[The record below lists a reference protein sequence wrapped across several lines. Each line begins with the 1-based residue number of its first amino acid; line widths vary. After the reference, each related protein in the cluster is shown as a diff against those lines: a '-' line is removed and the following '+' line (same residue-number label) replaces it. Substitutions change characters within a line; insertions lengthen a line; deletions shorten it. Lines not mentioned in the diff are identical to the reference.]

1 MANKRITEL
10 NLHTSPELSDVIPI
24 VNSNETKKL
33 AYGSIYNDI
42 RDGLVSGSSQIT
54 IGDTNGFT
62 SYSSSVDTNIVE
74 LFTTASNHESRIDII
89 EQTYATTGSNSFIGN
104 QTITGSILMT
114 GSISE
119 VDYIDFNTSSLAP
132 GTPGRLQWNDV
143 DGTLDL
149 TLKRGNVTLQIGQET
164 HLHAYNATTSS
175 LLESEH
181 KAVYVSSSISN
192 FPAVELANNL
202 SRIGSENT
210 IGIVTET
217 IPPGETGYIT
227 TQGLVRNIDMSAYQ
241 AGDTLYLGSSDG
253 VIINQPPLPPA
264 LTVILGYCIDN
275 STSGSMY
282 VNVRSGFEYP
292 QYAVAYN
299 TVDHSAS
306 LANTEELLDLT
317 NPAVLSGI
325 SLENQTKF
333 IVSTPGLYEFIVT
346 SQIERVA
353 SSGTAQVYFW
363 AKKNGTNID
372 NTGTQVA
379 MIGNANTS
387 ATVVTKNIVLVLE
400 ANDYVEFAWA
410 TTDTDIHLKTFPAA
424 SNPTRP
430 LAPAIK
436 ITANRIS

>member
-1 MANKRITEL
+1 MSNRRITEL
-10 NLHTSPELSDVIPI
+10 DLTPIPLASDVVPIARPGSTTRASLGSI
-24 VNSNETKKL
+24 VNSEFPATFGNTTINGNL
-33 AYGSIYNDI
+33 DVNGTLTVST
-42 RDGLVSGSSQIT
+42 LV
-54 IGDTNGFT
+54 
-62 SYSSSVDTNIVE
+62 SSSVLYESGSTIFGNSFDDTHQ
-74 LFTTASNHESRIDII
+74 F
-89 EQTYATTGSNSFIGN
+89 TGSLYVSGAVKN
-104 QTITGSILMT
+104 
-114 GSISE
+114 
-119 VDYIDFNTSSLAP
+119 VDYIDFSTSSLAP

-164 HLHAYNATTSS
+164 HLHAFNATTSS
-175 LLESEH
+175 LLESEY
-181 KAVYVSSSISN
+181 KAVFVSSSISN
-192 FPAVELANNL
+192 FPAVDLADNVTRL
-202 SRIGSENT
+202 ASENT

-217 IPPGETGYIT
+217 IPAGETGYIT
-227 TQGLVRNIDMSAYQ
+227 TQGLVRNIDMSSYQ
-241 AGDTLYLGSSDG
+241 PGDTLYLGGSNG
-253 VIINQPPLPPA
+253 ILVNQPPLPPA
-264 LTVILGYCIDN
+264 LTVIIGYCIDN

-292 QYAVAYN
+292 QYAIAYN

-306 LANTEELLDLT
+306 LANTEVLLDLT
-317 NPAVLSGI
+317 NPSVLSGI

-333 IVSTPGLYEFIVT
+333 VVSTPGLYEFIVT

-363 AKKNGTNID
+363 AKKNGTNVD

-387 ATVVTKNIVLVLE
+387 ATLVTKNIVLVLE

-410 TTDTDIHLKTFPAA
+410 TTDTDIHLKSFPAA

-430 LAPAIK
+430 LAPSIK
-436 ITANRIS
+436 VTATRIS

>member
-1 MANKRITEL
+1 MSNKRITEL
-10 NLHTSPELSDVIPI
+10 DLTPNPLASDVVPIARPGSTTRASLGSI
-24 VNSNETKKL
+24 VNSEFPATFGNTTINGNL
-33 AYGSIYNDI
+33 DVNGTLSVST
-42 RDGLVSGSSQIT
+42 LV
-54 IGDTNGFT
+54 
-62 SYSSSVDTNIVE
+62 SSSVVYESGSTIFGNSFEDTHQ
-74 LFTTASNHESRIDII
+74 F
-89 EQTYATTGSNSFIGN
+89 TGSLYVSGAVKN
-104 QTITGSILMT
+104 
-114 GSISE
+114 

-132 GTPGRLQWNDV
+132 GTPGRLQWNEV

-164 HLHAYNATTSS
+164 LIHAYNATTSS

-192 FPAVELANNL
+192 SPAIQLADNL

-253 VIINQPPLPPA
+253 VVVNQPPLPPA

-333 IVSTPGLYEFIVT
+333 IVSTPGLYKFIIT
-346 SQIERVA
+346 SQIERVSGA
-353 SSGTAQVYFW
+353 GTAQVYFW
-363 AKKNGTNID
+363 AKKNGTNVD

-379 MIGNANTS
+379 MIGNTNTS
-387 ATVVTKNIVLVLE
+387 ATVVTKEILLVLE

-436 ITANRIS
+436 ITVTRIS

>member
-1 MANKRITEL
+1 MSNRRITEL
-10 NLHTSPELSDVIPI
+10 DLTPIPLASDVVPIARPGSTTRASLGSI
-24 VNSNETKKL
+24 VNSEFPATFGNTTINGNL
-33 AYGSIYNDI
+33 DVNGTLTVST
-42 RDGLVSGSSQIT
+42 LV
-54 IGDTNGFT
+54 
-62 SYSSSVDTNIVE
+62 SSSVLYESGSTIFGNSFDDTHQ
-74 LFTTASNHESRIDII
+74 F
-89 EQTYATTGSNSFIGN
+89 TGSLYVSGAVKN
-104 QTITGSILMT
+104 
-114 GSISE
+114 
-119 VDYIDFNTSSLAP
+119 VDYIDFSTSSLAP

-164 HLHAYNATTSS
+164 HLHAFNATTSS
-175 LLESEH
+175 LLESEY
-181 KAVYVSSSISN
+181 KAVFVSSSISN
-192 FPAVELANNL
+192 FPAVDLADNVTRL
-202 SRIGSENT
+202 ASENT

-217 IPPGETGYIT
+217 IPAGETGYIT
-227 TQGLVRNIDMSAYQ
+227 TQGLVRNIDMSSYQ
-241 AGDTLYLGSSDG
+241 PGDTLYLGGSNG
-253 VIINQPPLPPA
+253 ILVNQPPLPPA
-264 LTVILGYCIDN
+264 LTVIIGYCIDN

-292 QYAVAYN
+292 QYAIAYN

-317 NPAVLSGI
+317 NPSVLSGI

-333 IVSTPGLYEFIVT
+333 VVSTPGLYEFIVT
-346 SQIERVA
+346 SQVERVA

-363 AKKNGTNID
+363 AKKNGTNVD

-387 ATVVTKNIVLVLE
+387 ATLVTKNIVLVLE

-410 TTDTDIHLKTFPAA
+410 TTDTDIHLKSFPAG

-430 LAPAIK
+430 LAPSIK
-436 ITANRIS
+436 VTATRIS

>member
-1 MANKRITEL
+1 MADKRITEL
-10 NLHTSPELSDVIPI
+10 DLTPIPLASDVVPIARPGSTTRASLGSI
-24 VNSNETKKL
+24 VNSEFPATFGNT
-33 AYGSIYNDI
+33 
-42 RDGLVSGSSQIT
+42 T
-54 IGDTNGFT
+54 INGNLDVNGT
-62 SYSSSVDTNIVE
+62 LKNVE
-74 LFTTASNHESRIDII
+74 
-89 EQTYATTGSNSFIGN
+89 
-104 QTITGSILMT
+104 
-114 GSISE
+114 
-119 VDYIDFNTSSLAP
+119 YIDFSTSSLAP

-143 DGTLDL
+143 DGTLEL

-164 HLHAYNATTSS
+164 HLHAFNATTSS
-175 LLESEH
+175 LLESEY

-192 FPAVELANNL
+192 FPAVELANNIT
-202 SRIGSENT
+202 RIASENT

-217 IPPGETGYIT
+217 IPSGETGYIT
-227 TQGLVRNIDMSAYQ
+227 TQGLVRNINMSAYQ
-241 AGDTLYLGSSDG
+241 PGDTLYLGTSNG
-253 VIINQPPLPPA
+253 VLVNQPPLPPA
-264 LTVILGYCIDN
+264 LTVIMGYCIDN

-282 VNVRSGFEYP
+282 VHVRSGFEYP
-292 QYAVAYN
+292 QYAIAYN

-317 NPAVLSGI
+317 NPSVLSGI

-333 IVSTPGLYEFIVT
+333 VVTTPGLYEFIVT

-363 AKKNGTNID
+363 AKKNGTNVD

-387 ATVVTKNIVLVLE
+387 ATLVTKNIVLVLE

-410 TTDTDIHLKTFPAA
+410 TTDTDIHLKSFPAS

-430 LAPAIK
+430 IAPSIK
-436 ITANRIS
+436 VTATRIS